1 MITESVLPNGKTLDV
16 HTPDV
21 CTPLTPTLLL
31 WHGVG
36 PDERDVLR
44 PVAQAV
50 AAAGAVVL
58 VPDWR
63 SDEPDGGRA
72 HLLCSLAHARER
84 TGIGPLVVAGWS
96 AGAGAAVGLATRL
109 TASGS
114 SGSSGQGGWRPSAV
128 VGIAG
133 RYDVP
138 ARTTGTAPLD
148 DLATRTADPLPVHLV
163 HGTDDVPVDIR
174 CSRELA
180 AALHGHGWP
189 ADLKEP
195 ASDHAGVIM
204 GAYDPT
210 VQRVVPSGSAAA
222 VAGGEATVSALLTAL
237 SLR

>member
-1 MITESVLPNGKTLDV
+1 MITESVLPNGKTLDI
-16 HTPDV
+16 HTPDGADA
-21 CTPLTPTLLL
+21 TAALPTLLL
-31 WHGVG
+31 WHGIG
-36 PDERDVLR
+36 PDERDILR

-72 HLLCSLAHARER
+72 HLLCSLGYAQER

-96 AGAGAAVGLATRL
+96 AGAGAAVGLATRP
-109 TASGS
+109 TAN
-114 SGSSGQGGWRPSAV
+114 GWRPSAV

-148 DLATRTADPLPVHLV
+148 DLATRSVDVDADPIPVHLV
-163 HGTDDVPVDIR
+163 HGTEDVPVDIR
-174 CSRELA
+174 CSREFA
-180 AALHGHGWP
+180 AALGGHGWP
-189 ADLKEP
+189 VDLEEP

-204 GAYDPT
+204 GAYDPA
-210 VQRVVPSGSAAA
+210 VRRIVPSGSAAA
-222 VAGGEATVSALLTAL
+222 VAGGKATVAALLTAL
-237 SLR
+237 SLPLL